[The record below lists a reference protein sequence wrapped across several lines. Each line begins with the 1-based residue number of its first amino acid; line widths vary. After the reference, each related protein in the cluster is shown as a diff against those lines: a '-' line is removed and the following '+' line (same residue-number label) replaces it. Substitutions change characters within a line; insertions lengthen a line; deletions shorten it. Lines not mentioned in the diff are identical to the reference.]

1 MGDFL
6 FALPFFT
13 FDVDAFLTIAG
24 NDPFSAMGY
33 LFIKGGWIIVLYVVF
48 EGLKHIL
55 VEHVQEK
62 AYHKKEWILLRV
74 SVPKGH
80 EQTVR
85 AVENFFSILAG
96 AHGTFSWVESH
107 IQGGVQSQMAL
118 EIVSLDGKVEYYM
131 YCERR
136 MRDLMEAGI
145 YAQYPD
151 AEIYEAEDY
160 SKKVPGK
167 YPDEEWDMWCT
178 EMINVM
184 PDPYPLRTYVEFEDK
199 VSGEFKDPLAN
210 MLENFS
216 LLGAGEQ
223 AWYQIVI
230 VPTDQKES
238 RERAMKV
245 IKKLKGLKD
254 EPKHSLLG
262 ELADLPIRALQE
274 LMGVFFGA
282 TAGGKKDDK
291 PRGMD
296 PILLLSPGERT
307 VLEAVER
314 KAGKIGFQTKI
325 RFVYVAKRAVMMKAR
340 AANPFIGAIKQM
352 NTFNMQALKPELKK
366 VGLGGAPLIMKN
378 RRFNTRK
385 NKMINAYRSRSSWA
399 GMPSYNLSIEEL
411 ATLWHLPILLQV
423 KAPQLERVQAKKSE
437 PPMNVPFV

>member
-1 MGDFL
+1 MGEEFL
-6 FALPFFT
+6 ALPFLT

-24 NDPFSAMGY
+24 TNPFWAMGY
-33 LFIKGGWIIVLYVVF
+33 LFLKGGWIV
-48 EGLKHIL
+48 IL
-55 VEHVQEK
+55 FVILWGAKYIWLDYIQTK
-62 AYHKKEWILLRV
+62 AYLKKEWIVLRV
-74 SVPKGH
+74 SIPKGH

-85 AVENFFSILAG
+85 AVENFFAILAG
-96 AHGTFSWVESH
+96 AHGTFSWVETN
-107 IQGGVQSQMAL
+107 ILGGVQSQLAL
-118 EIVSLDGKVEYYM
+118 EIASIDGRVEYYM

-151 AEIYEAEDY
+151 AEIFETEDY
-160 SKKVPGK
+160 SRKVPGK

-184 PDPYPLRTYVEFEDK
+184 PDPYPLRTYVDFEDK
-199 VSGEFKDPLAN
+199 VSGELKDPLAN
-210 MLENFS
+210 LLENFS
-216 LLGAGEQ
+216 LLGPGEQ

-238 RERAMKV
+238 RARAAKL
-245 IKKLKGLKD
+245 IKKLKGEK
-254 EPKHSLLG
+254 EEVKRSLLG
-262 ELADLPIRALQE
+262 EIADLPVKAVQE
-274 LMGVFFGA
+274 LLGVLFGSS
-282 TAGGKKDDK
+282 AGGKSDK
-291 PRGMD
+291 PAGMA

-366 VGLGGAPLIMKN
+366 VGLGGSPLIMKD
-378 RRFNTRK
+378 RRFNARK
-385 NKMINAYRSRSSWA
+385 NKMINAYRSRSAWK

-411 ATLWHLPILLQV
+411 ATLWHFPILMQV
-423 KAPQLERVQAKKSE
+423 KAPQLERVEAKKSE
-437 PPMNVPFV
+437 PPMNVPFA

>member
-1 MGDFL
+1 MGDFIM
-6 FALPFFT
+6 ALPFFT

-24 NDPFSAMGY
+24 NDPFSAMWY
-33 LFIKGGWIIVLYVVF
+33 LFLKGGWIVVLYVIL
-48 EGLKHIL
+48 EGLKHLWHEYI
-55 VEHVQEK
+55 QEK
-62 AYHKKEWILLRV
+62 AAHKKEWILMRV

-85 AVENFFSILAG
+85 AVENFFAILAG
-96 AHGTFSWVESH
+96 AHGTFSWYETW
-107 IQGGVQSQMAL
+107 IQGGHQSQLAL
-118 EIVSLDGKVEYYM
+118 EIVSINGKVEYYM

-136 MRDLMEAGI
+136 MRDLMEAAV

-160 SKKVPGK
+160 SKMVPGK
-167 YPDEEWDMWCT
+167 YPDEEWDLWGV

-184 PDPYPLRTYVEFEDK
+184 PDPYPLRTYVDFEDH

-210 MLENFS
+210 LLENFS
-216 LLGAGEQ
+216 RLGMGEQ

-230 VPTDQKES
+230 TPTDQKGS
-238 RERAMKV
+238 RERAMKL
-245 IKKLKGLKD
+245 IKKLKGVKE
-254 EPKHSLLG
+254 EPHHSLLG
-262 ELADLPIRALQE
+262 TLADLPIKAIQE
-274 LMGVFFGA
+274 LMGAFFGSS
-282 TAGGKKDDK
+282 AGGKAEK

-296 PILLLSPGERT
+296 PILLLSPGERS

-325 RFVYVAKRAVMMKAR
+325 RFLYVAKRQVMSKSK

-352 NTFNMQALKPELKK
+352 NTFNMQALKPEMKH
-366 VGLGGAPLIMKN
+366 VGVSGALLFMKD
-378 RRFNTRK
+378 RRNNTRK
-385 NKMINAYRSRSSWA
+385 THLIHAYRSRSGWA

-411 ATLWHLPILLQV
+411 ATLWHFPILMQV